1 MQSFNS
7 FLLFAN
13 GVRVEQT
20 LGGMFMRA
28 VAGVDHARTQTLG
41 QELGRAGAAMAQDND
56 IDMIRFQNL
65 SGVLQSFAFAQ
76 ARSGGRN
83 VDHVRAQPKSSQL
96 ERSASA
102 CTRFDKKINERFPPQ
117 RRYFFDFACAYLLE
131 GISGVE
137 NKIDFIDRQLAQ
149 PEQIFAVPARRRHKQ
164 VAHTRTLGSTRVPRV
179 GESVSLSRTFL
190 GMGSSGKD
198 CFGERPKPTRET
210 GALPGLPRRYRP
222 RNLGAFILSPA
233 KRLRS
238 TPLRP
243 SVAALFRRA
252 RSVSFSQRNP
262 PESAIRDDRDRSGLR
277 AEFSPA
283 GQKT

>member
-7 FLLFAN
+7 FLLFPN

-41 QELGRAGAAMAQDND
+41 QELARAGAAMAQDND

-102 CTRFDKKINERFPPQ
+102 CTRFDKKINERFPAQ
-117 RRYFFDFACAYLLE
+117 RRHLFDFARAYLFE

-137 NKIDFIDRQLAQ
+137 NEIDFIDRQLAQ
-149 PEQIFAVPARRRHKQ
+149 PEQIFAVPAGSRHNQ
-164 VAHTRTLGSTRVPRV
+164 VARARALGSARVPRV
-179 GESVSLSRTFL
+179 SESVSLSRTFL
-190 GMGSSGKD
+190 EMRSSGKHR
-198 CFGERPKPTRET
+198 FGETPKPAGGTR
-210 GALPGLPRRYRP
+210 ALPGNWWACLIEFP
-222 RNLGAFILSPA
+222 LSPA
-233 KRLRS
+233 K
-238 TPLRP
+238 
-243 SVAALFRRA
+243 
-252 RSVSFSQRNP
+252 
-262 PESAIRDDRDRSGLR
+262 
-277 AEFSPA
+277 
-283 GQKT
+283 